1 MSDAARRFHETW
13 LGMVQPSEG
22 LVVSIP
28 ALFQADCFERQSAE
42 DHGAFL
48 EFLEEV
54 PGESSSGDATPATLR
69 IRDTLGFLVDGLGW
83 NDELLDREPPEDLSL
98 YVPEGAQTIAPT
110 TALRYPD
117 YAKPTEGAG
126 QSLPPAAREGQAF
139 RILLWELPDGLALDE
154 PETAT
159 GSWEYPPAKKFERLL
174 RECRVP
180 IGLLT
185 NQRVI
190 RLLYAPLG
198 EASGSID
205 FRIADMAEVGGRPIF
220 DALLMLLSG
229 ERIEGVAPD
238 RQLDAV
244 LERSREMQAEVT
256 TELSSQVFTA
266 LEILLRGFEAAELR
280 QGGALLRP
288 LMEQEQDILYEGLLT
303 VLLRLVFLLY
313 AEDSG
318 LLPTE
323 HPLFSEHYSL
333 YALFERLEQERGQ
346 YPDAMNRRYSA
357 WPQLLALFRAVYLG
371 VQHDDLHLP
380 AREGHLFDPHRF
392 PFLEGFEGLVVPVR
406 DAEERAS
413 VQVPTVDDETIY
425 QVLRNLVYLG
435 NERLS
440 YRALYEEQ
448 VGSVYEALMGY
459 YTLRIESPSVRV
471 KPSDG
476 KTAPSW
482 LSVEDHLRI
491 KPAQRSRW
499 LKEHVGLR
507 GARTKKLLADLSA
520 LEKECGDNV
529 AELIAKATKRL
540 EEERVKG
547 SELARAGR
555 VVIQPGDERKR
566 TSSHYTPPSLSSPI
580 VARTLEPLLATFGPE
595 PSSEQI
601 LSLTVCDPAMGSGA
615 FLVEACRYLGERLL
629 EAWGREKK
637 VEALQAKE
645 DDVLIYAR
653 RLVAER
659 CLYGVDKNPF
669 AVELAKLSL
678 WLVTLQREKPF
689 TFLDHN
695 LRCGDSLVGC
705 SFDQITAFHWKPG
718 TQMELFE
725 TELNDALQEAIRA
738 RAVILE
744 RSPEDTPEANRAMRT
759 AMEDADD
766 ALSRLR
772 IIGDLVIGAF
782 FYADKDKAREKE
794 RIRRLDLVQK
804 WLDGDVGAGAEV
816 EALARKIRHSLR
828 PFHWMIEFPEV
839 FYAGRKDPLTNEASK
854 QPAYLDAAVG
864 NPPFAGKNSIS
875 EFYGGSTIID
885 WLKTIHPGS
894 HGNADLCAHFFCR
907 METFLGDHGTI
918 GLIATNTIAQGDTR
932 ATGLQALVRKGLTIY
947 DATESMPWPGEAAVT
962 ISVVHLAKGEPS
974 GRVGTIQLNGAP
986 TSVVNSRLRPK
997 PERADPARLPENEG
1011 LNFQGST
1018 VLGMGFTLT
1027 PEERGALIAKDPKN
1041 AEGIFP
1047 YLGGQEVNTSPT
1059 QDFDRYVIS
1068 FGQMSLEEA
1077 QQRPDL
1083 LDIVR
1088 EKVKPERDKASHSKG
1103 PWWLFERLRPELYAA
1118 MASLDRCLVTARV
1131 TKHLCLSFQP
1141 TDRIL
1146 SEATYVFALDKHT
1159 AFAVLQSR
1167 IHERWTRLLSS
1178 SLEDRLRYTAVDCFD
1193 TFPFPKPDPKSLVPE
1208 LEDVGKRLYET
1219 RAHFMADTE
1228 QGLTKTY
1235 NALKDPTVNEPR
1247 VEELRQL
1254 HIEMDQTVLAAY
1266 AERTSDKT
1274 WLDIEVPPYT
1284 DPQTP
1289 AEKSLHQTFEDEIL
1303 DHLFALNEQRANR

>member
-13 LGMVQPSEG
+13 LGMVQPSDG

-28 ALFQADCFERQSAE
+28 ALIQADCFERQSAE
-42 DHGAFL
+42 DHRAFL

-54 PGESSSGDATPATLR
+54 PGESSSGDAAPATLR
-69 IRDTLGFLVDGLGW
+69 IRDTLGFLVEGLGW
-83 NDELLDREPPEDLSL
+83 NDALLDREPPEDLSL

-110 TALRYPD
+110 AALRYPD
-117 YAKPTEGAG
+117 YVKPTEAEG

-139 RILLWELPDGLALDE
+139 RILLWELPDGLALNE

-159 GSWEYPPAKKFERLL
+159 GSWEYPPSKKFERLL

-185 NQRVI
+185 NRRVI

-238 RQLDAV
+238 RQLDAI

-266 LEILLRGFEAAELR
+266 LELLLRGFEAADIR

-392 PFLEGFEGLVVPVR
+392 PFLEGFDGLVVPVR

-425 QVLRNLVYLG
+425 QVLRNLIYLG

-459 YTLRIESPSVRV
+459 YTLRIESPSVRI

-482 LSVEDHLRI
+482 LSVEELLEV
-491 KPAQRSRW
+491 KPAQRSKW
-499 LKEHVGLR
+499 LKAHVGLR
-507 GARTKKLLADLSA
+507 GARAKNLLADLSA
-520 LEKECGDNV
+520 LEKQCDDDV
-529 AELIAKATKRL
+529 TELVEKATKRL

-547 SELARAGR
+547 SELARPGR

-629 EAWGREKK
+629 DAWVREGQAD
-637 VEALQAKE
+637 ALRAKE
-645 DDVLIYAR
+645 EDVLIYAR

-705 SFDQITAFHWKPG
+705 SFEQITAFHWKPG
-718 TQMELFE
+718 KQMGLFE
-725 TELNDALQEAIRA
+725 TELNESLEEAIQA
-738 RAVILE
+738 RSVIME
-744 RSPEDTPEANRAMRT
+744 RSPEDTPEANRVMRT

-772 IIGDLVIGAF
+772 SIGDLLIGAYF
-782 FYADKDKAREKE
+782 SADKDKAREGE
-794 RIRRLDLVQK
+794 RVRRLDLLRN
-804 WLDGDVGAGAEV
+804 WLDGDERSSQEV
-816 EALARKIRHSLR
+816 ESLASETRDALG

-839 FYAGRKDPLTNEASK
+839 FYAGRADPLTERPHK
-854 QPAYLDAAVG
+854 EPAYLDAVVG
-864 NPPFAGKNSIS
+864 NPPFM
-875 EFYGGSTIID
+875 GGSQISGTYGKPYLD
-885 WLKTIHPGS
+885 WVLMTHQGA
-894 HGNADLCAHFFCR
+894 HGNGDYSAHFFR
-907 METFLGDHGTI
+907 RSDTLLGQHGTI

-932 ATGLQALVRKGLTIY
+932 STGLQLLVGKGLCIY
-947 DATESMPWPGEAAVT
+947 DARESIPWPGDAAVT
-962 ISVVHLAKGEPS
+962 VSVLHLAKGEP
-974 GRVGTIQLNGAP
+974 RAHVGTSRLNNAIAP
-986 TSVVNSRLRPK
+986 VINSRLRPK
-997 PERADPARLPENEG
+997 PERADPARLAING
-1011 LNFQGST
+1011 KLAFVGAKIYGQG
-1018 VLGMGFTLT
+1018 FILT
-1027 PEERGALIAKDPKN
+1027 PDEREQLIENDRAN
-1041 AEGIFP
+1041 AERIFP
-1047 YLGGQEVNTSPT
+1047 YIGGQEVNTSPT
-1059 QDFDRYVIS
+1059 QDFERYVIN
-1068 FGQMSLEEA
+1068 FGTMALEDA
-1077 QQRPDL
+1077 LRWPDL
-1083 LDIVR
+1083 VAIVR
-1088 EKVKPERDKASHSKG
+1088 ERVKPHRDARDHNPIARREKRL
-1103 PWWLFERLRPELYAA
+1103 WWLYRSDVPETRRAIA
-1118 MASLDRCLVTARV
+1118 PLDRCLVNSAV
-1131 TKHLCLSFQP
+1131 SKHLVFAWQP
-1141 TDRIL
+1141 TDR
-1146 SEATYVFALDKHT
+1146 VFAHT
-1159 AFAVLQSR
+1159 LYAYALAGNSAFAVLQSR
-1167 IHERWTRLLSS
+1167 IHERWARLLSS
-1178 SLEDRLRYTAVDCFD
+1178 SLEDRLRYTASDCFD
-1193 TFPFPKPDPKSLVPE
+1193 KFPFPEPSPKALIPE
-1208 LEDVGKRLYET
+1208 LEDVGKNLYAT
-1219 RAHFMADTE
+1219 RAQFMVDTD
-1228 QGLTKTY
+1228 QGLTKIY
-1235 NALKDPTVNEPR
+1235 NALVDPTVNEPR

-1254 HIEMDQTVLAAY
+1254 HIEMDQAVLAAY
-1266 AERTSDKT
+1266 AEHTGD
-1274 WLDIEVPPYT
+1274 
-1284 DPQTP
+1284 
-1289 AEKSLHQTFEDEIL
+1289 
-1303 DHLFALNEQRANR
+1303 